1 MVVLK
6 TSPLPKGRKIIVS
19 VQQRKTI
26 VITGA
31 GSGIGYSMTSQLVAL
46 GHRILAVYRTEKAAR
61 QLHTQ
66 LIRKEP
72 SADIVP
78 LWADLSVQ
86 SNVRNLA
93 NTIQSKTDSLDV
105 LINNAGCVSSTRILT
120 VDGIELQLAVN
131 HIAPFLLTKLLV
143 PSLAKSPQGRVI
155 NVSSRAHARGTV
167 HWNDLMLAND
177 YTLSRAYNQS
187 KLCNLMATFAFA
199 ESLKEMNI
207 SVNAFHPGL
216 VNTAIGE
223 KHTSMFESFAWKVIK
238 ILGKSSERAALT
250 GIMLATNP
258 DLTSTTGQYF
268 SAKGP
273 VDSSVESKK
282 QESINRLVGLTE
294 GLIIPY

>member
-6 TSPLPKGRKIIVS
+6 TKPLPKGRKIMVS

-31 GSGIGYSMTSQLVAL
+31 GSGIGSSMTLQLALL
-46 GHRILAVYRTEKAAR
+46 GHRILAVCRTEEAA
-61 QLHTQ
+61 QQMHSKH
-66 LIRKEP
+66 IRKEP
-72 SADIVP
+72 GADIVP

-105 LINNAGCVSSTRILT
+105 LINNAGCVSSKRILT

-143 PSLAKSPQGRVI
+143 STLAKSPQGRVI
-155 NVSSRAHARGTV
+155 NVSSRAHARGTI
-167 HWNDLMLAND
+167 HGDDLMLENG
-177 YTLSRAYNQS
+177 YTLSKAYNQS
-187 KLCNLMATFAFA
+187 KLCNLMASFAFA

-207 SVNAFHPGL
+207 TVNAFNPGL

-223 KHTSMFESFAWKVIK
+223 KQTSRFESFAWKFIK
-238 ILGKSSERAALT
+238 LLGNSPERAALT

-258 DLTSTTGQYF
+258 DLANTTGQYF
-268 SAKGP
+268 SAKGW
-273 VDSSVESKK
+273 VSSSAQSKNH
-282 QESINRLVGLTE
+282 ESIRQIVELSNQ
-294 GLIIPY
+294 IISQ

>member
-31 GSGIGYSMTSQLVAL
+31 GSGIGYSMTSQLAAL
-46 GHRILAVYRTEKAAR
+46 GHRILAVCRTEEAAR
-61 QLHTQ
+61 QTQ
-66 LIRKEP
+66 VQLSQKQP

-86 SNVRNLA
+86 SNLRMLA
-93 NTIQSKTDSLDV
+93 NTIQSKTDSLDI
-105 LINNAGCVSSTRILT
+105 LINNAGCVSSKRILT
-120 VDGIELQLAVN
+120 ADGIELQFAVN
-131 HIAPFLLTKLLV
+131 HIAPFLLTELLV
-143 PSLAKSPQGRVI
+143 PSLAKSRQGRVI

-167 HWNDLMLAND
+167 HWNDLMLEDN
-177 YTLSRAYNQS
+177 YTLSKAYNQS

-199 ESLKEMNI
+199 ESLKEMKI
-207 SVNAFHPGL
+207 TVNAFHPGL

-223 KHTSMFESFAWKVIK
+223 KQTSTFESLAWKFIK
-238 ILGKSSERAALT
+238 LLGNSPERAALT

-258 DLTSTTGQYF
+258 DLRNITGQYF
-268 SAKGP
+268 STKGP
-273 VDSSVESKK
+273 VFSSAQSKN
-282 QESINRLVGLTE
+282 QESIRRLVELTNH
-294 GLIIPY
+294 IITP